1 MRNILKIDPVMGSVP
16 VVPGHPDIQAQ
27 VRAELEE
34 KPLNLLVGSLLFFWR
49 TIFQVLIM
57 LLGNRDRADLRVV
70 GFRLAAVLLLIV
82 FQLNRIFGGIFY
94 GTGNSRNLLCKFS
107 FECDG

>member
-57 LLGNRDRADLRVV
+57 LLGNRNRADLRVV

-82 FQLNRIFGGIFY
+82 FQLNRIFRGFHYGADNCLAIVCAELGG
-94 GTGNSRNLLCKFS
+94 
-107 FECDG
+107 